1 MTKQQPA
8 FTDRQLKTF
17 DIVQRTKMAWVAL
30 IFMLIVFATVLAAL
44 LYAAFSGKGEAWLKI
59 GLLLLDGLVGWVVKR
74 IVSYLFPTPQSS

>member
-1 MTKQQPA
+1 MSKQQPA
-8 FTDRQLKTF
+8 FTDKQLKTF

-30 IFMLIVFATVLAAL
+30 VFMLIVFATVLGAL
-44 LYAAFSGKGEAWLKI
+44 LYAAFSGKGAAWLKV